1 MVWEEIVQAQVNG
14 SGMSPRAFYNLVIEH
29 NPDLATDGYEF
40 KKGKTYF
47 LPECQ

>member
-1 MVWEEIVQAQVNG
+1 
-14 SGMSPRAFYNLVIEH
+14 MSPREFYNLGIEH
-29 NPDLATDGYEF
+29 NPDLTTDSYEF